1 MEHLELILPL
11 VASVVFGIVSY
22 LLNKTDKAQEDKLSV
37 QQASISLLFKKH
49 DDDAAALV
57 LLQRQIDKEH
67 YVKPEL
73 DARFQSLDSR
83 LQSLE
88 ATFRAGLHE
97 LSVEL
102 GGKFDKLSDAL
113 VTHISRDIK
122 K

>member
-1 MEHLELILPL
+1 MDTSTIISILGILIVP
-11 VASVVFGIVSY
+11 AFAY
-22 LLNKTDKAQEDKLSV
+22 LLNKKDEAQEEKINAHGD
-37 QQASISLLFKKH
+37 SIKLLFKKH

-102 GGKFDKLSDAL
+102 GGKFDNLSEAL
-113 VTHISRDIK
+113 VAHISREPK